1 MDLSSMRP
9 SSWNG
14 VGAIAKVPAALWVSF
29 VICASIFLVI
39 PGHAKREPGI
49 SRFRVWSF
57 GPSRN
62 DELYALPP
70 HGGYLNL
77 RADFLIS
84 SSEKKISLAWV
95 TISSAFHPVNG
106 GVQPSIS
113 IIRISR
119 TPRGP
124 ETPSTLPV

>member
-1 MDLSSMRP
+1 MVQP
-9 SSWNG
+9 SFRG
-14 VGAIAKVPAALWVSF
+14 DAK
-29 VICASIFLVI
+29 ASN
-39 PGHAKREPGI
+39 PE
-49 SRFRVWSF
+49 SRDSGS
-57 GPSRN
+57 GPSDHPGMTFYN
-62 DELYALPP
+62 
-70 HGGYLNL
+70 YLNR

-124 ETPSTLPV
+124 ETPSTLPVWSPDNSLTMYSTAGAMPSGPSAAPGFSL